1 MILAAAE
8 GKNNT
13 QIARDLH
20 ISGDTVRTWRRR
32 WLALQATALAD
43 LDVGE

>member
-20 ISGDTVRTWRRR
+20 VSVDTVRSWRALD
-32 WLALQATALAD
+32 WLARH
-43 LDVGE
+43 